1 MSCAETSRGA
11 GPGQRPVRSCG
22 GWGDELDGCAE
33 VRTGKPPQ
41 AAEPSDF
48 GRVFVAVFV
57 APGLDEESEDESEDF
72 EDESEDERSD
82 VLDDAGWLP
91 DPTRDSELEPLR
103 ESPRESL
110 RESLR

>member
-1 MSCAETSRGA
+1 LSCAETSRGA
-11 GPGQRPVRSCG
+11 ARGQWPVRSCG
-22 GWGDELDGCAE
+22 RSGDELNGCAE

-57 APGLDEESEDESEDF
+57 APGLDEESEDFD
-72 EDESEDERSD
+72 EDESEDEPSD
-82 VLDDAGWLP
+82 VLDDGEWLP

-103 ESPRESL
+103 EWPRESL